1 MNTMTLMDLM
11 LCFLVVWDQ
20 GRNSETT
27 MQLSPGSAMEIT
39 LTTPALLFP
48 AISLL
53 LVAYTN
59 RFNSIGGRIRTLH
72 SQYKA
77 NPDQI
82 LVGQIESLRK
92 RLYLIRNM
100 QAFGVSSLFS
110 CVLCLFVIFAGKLML
125 GKIIFSFSLL
135 LMMVSL
141 GLSFREIL
149 LSVQALDLELSGM
162 RKH

>member
-1 MNTMTLMDLM
+1 MD
-11 LCFLVVWDQ
+11 
-20 GRNSETT
+20 
-27 MQLSPGSAMEIT
+27 IT

-59 RFNSIGGRIRTLH
+59 RFNTIGGRIRTLH
-72 SQYKA
+72 AQHKTG
-77 NPDQI
+77 PDDI
-82 LVGQIESLRK
+82 LAGQIESLRK

-100 QAFGVSSLFS
+100 QACGVASLFF
-110 CVLCLFVIFAGKLML
+110 CVVCLFVLFTGQVLV

-135 LMMVSL
+135 LMMISL

-149 LSVQALDLELSGM
+149 LSVQALDLELSDM
-162 RKH
+162 QK